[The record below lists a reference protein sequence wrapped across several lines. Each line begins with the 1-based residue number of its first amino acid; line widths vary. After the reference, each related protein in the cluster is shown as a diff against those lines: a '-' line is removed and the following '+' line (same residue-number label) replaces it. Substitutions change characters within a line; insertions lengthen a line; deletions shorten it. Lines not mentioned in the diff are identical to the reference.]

1 MRRLC
6 GDTISEV
13 LIDYKSKLLTNINEN
28 NSSHVFYKVV
38 QYMNKLDIKIPKTGL
53 EFIKNK

>member
-6 GDTISEV
+6 GDTISEG

-28 NSSHVFYKVV
+28 NFSYVFYKVV
-38 QYMNKLDIKIPKTGL
+38 QYITN
-53 EFIKNK
+53 